1 MTFLLTKIFLKS
13 SMQKTNEQYGVS
25 SNKSKKLKIMLYG
38 FLALYIIG
46 IIYIFSYNIIDGLRK
61 INQETTFI
69 EMILLTV
76 LGFVTVQTIFSS
88 INILYFT
95 KDTDSLLPLPIK
107 PYQIIW
113 ARTNVLILV
122 EYLIYLKLVFQLLLI
137 ILVI

>member
-13 SMQKTNEQYGVS
+13 SIQKMNEQYGVS
-25 SNKSKKLKIMLYG
+25 SNKVKKLKIMLYA

-46 IIYIFSYNIIDGLRK
+46 IIYIFSYNIIDGLRE

-69 EMILLTV
+69 GLILLIV
-76 LGFVTVQTIFSS
+76 LGFTAVQTIFSS

-122 EYLIYLKLVFQLLLI
+122 
-137 ILVI
+137 